1 VCVLAG
7 GTIIER
13 GSPAEVKERQL
24 SPQLV
29 LDAADRAGL
38 RRELESLGVQVSAGQ
53 VGAGQV
59 SAGQPA
65 GPLRVPLNG
74 RGAQDI
80 IASVRTELTRFQ
92 IAEPTLEDAYLLLLD
107 RAGARQRAGS

>member
-1 VCVLAG
+1 M
-7 GTIIER
+7 
-13 GSPAEVKERQL
+13 
-24 SPQLV
+24 

-53 VGAGQV
+53 V
-59 SAGQPA
+59 SANQPA

-74 RGAQDI
+74 RSAQDI

-92 IAEPTLEDAYLLLLD
+92 IAEPTLEDAYLLLLE
-107 RAGARQRAGS
+107 RAGARERAGS